1 MMMMMMIMMIMMMEM
16 MIQDGLSTHYITCRI
31 RAISLGFTLE
41 PCDLKWSMMSCREVE
56 CRDMR
61 THSSSAS
68 RSYNDDID
76 DDDGS
81 DDDEDD
87 CGGGGDDDVDDD
99 NDT

>member
-1 MMMMMMIMMIMMMEM
+1 MIMMMEM

-68 RSYNDDID
+68 RSYDDDDDDID
-76 DDDGS
+76 DDGS
-81 DDDEDD
+81 DDDDDDDDEDD
-87 CGGGGDDDVDDD
+87 CGGGGDDDD
-99 NDT
+99 NDTLK

>member
-1 MMMMMMIMMIMMMEM
+1 M
-16 MIQDGLSTHYITCRI
+16 DCLLPSSHYITCRI

-56 CRDMR
+56 CRDML

-68 RSYNDDID
+68 RSYDDDNDDDDDDID
-76 DDDGS
+76 DDD
-81 DDDEDD
+81 DDIDDDD
-87 CGGGGDDDVDDD
+87 CGGGGDDDADDD

>member
-1 MMMMMMIMMIMMMEM
+1 M
-16 MIQDGLSTHYITCRI
+16 DCLLPSSHYITCRI

-56 CRDMR
+56 SRDMR

-68 RSYNDDID
+68 RSYNDDNDDID
-76 DDDGS
+76 DDIDDYDDDIDDDGS
-81 DDDEDD
+81 DDDDD

-99 NDT
+99 NYT

>member
-1 MMMMMMIMMIMMMEM
+1 M
-16 MIQDGLSTHYITCRI
+16 DCLLPSSHYITCRI

-68 RSYNDDID
+68 RSYDDDNDDDDDDID
-76 DDDGS
+76 DDGS
-81 DDDEDD
+81 DDDDDDDDEDD
-87 CGGGGDDDVDDD
+87 CGGGGDDDDD
-99 NDT
+99 NETLK